1 MVIWERLDETSLP
14 DKKPFY
20 SKLNDGDIDD
30 KDYARAQKV

>member
-1 MVIWERLDETSLP
+1 MVIRERLHETSFP

-20 SKLNDGDIDD
+20 SELNDGDIND